1 MCRGLL
7 SLCKEVWQTMQSMGM
22 TAREEEQRF
31 SSMFLSMVRLSPG
44 RISLAL
50 GVLFATAG
58 GAPLTGQQPTP
69 RDMFWS
75 ASDLVKVSP
84 NPGASPAPNPTP
96 APPPTPKP
104 NRHPRPHVDPA
115 LVVKNGYGGQPHFVP
130 VSDDQM
136 GIRYSLLLRDSAGH
150 YAEVSPKTV
159 FHDGDHLRLSVM
171 ANQPGYLYVIE
182 QGSSGNWS
190 PIFPAP
196 GSAAASGG
204 NANQIEQGRI
214 YQVPNGKGSFQFDRN
229 PGQEKLFLV
238 LSRQRISDLDGTIS
252 SLGGSTHQ
260 APTDALPRPTN
271 PEPQVLEAT
280 NQIPAELVEKM
291 TSRHLTLVQ
300 EQQVDDPLSGNRPG
314 EKAVYVVSKVSSTKD
329 IPRVVVS
336 VTLRHE

>member
-1 MCRGLL
+1 MGL
-7 SLCKEVWQTMQSMGM
+7 T
-22 TAREEEQRF
+22 TPEEQT
-31 SSMFLSMVRLSPG
+31 SGSMFLSLVRLAPG
-44 RISLAL
+44 RISLVL
-50 GVLFATAG
+50 GVLLATAG
-58 GAPLTGQQPTP
+58 GMPLTGQQPTP
-69 RDMFWS
+69 RDTFWS
-75 ASDLVKVSP
+75 ASDLVQVSP

-96 APPPTPKP
+96 APPRTPKP
-104 NRHPRPHVDPA
+104 NPHARPHVDPA
-115 LVVKNGYGGQPHFVP
+115 LVVKNGYGGRPHFVP

-136 GIRYSLLLRDSAGH
+136 GLRYSLLLRDGAGH

-159 FHDGDHLRLSVM
+159 FHNGDHLRLSVM

-190 PIFPAP
+190 PLFPAP

-204 NANQIEQGRI
+204 NVNQIEQGRI
-214 YQVPNGKGSFQFDRN
+214 YQIPNGKGAFQFDRN

-260 APTDALPRPTN
+260 TPADAPTQPTS

-291 TSRHLTLVQ
+291 TGRDLTLVQ
-300 EQQVDDPLSGNRPG
+300 EQEVDDSLNGDRSG

-329 IPRVVVS
+329 SPRVVVS